1 MGGIREEKEVS
12 ILDEQLDEF
21 GFQSKPG
28 STKGR
33 MCSSRFY
40 HKELKMVI
48 KNLMLELIDEMYEL
62 GITDLELRQHQQ
74 GVEIPVISKTELR
87 QKVEEL

>member
-12 ILDEQLDEF
+12 LLDDQLDEF

-33 MCSSRFY
+33 MYSSRFY

-48 KNLMLELIDEMYEL
+48 KNLMLELIGEDSKFRAPEDEL
-62 GITDLELRQHQQ
+62 DRGIQIGYDTLRAELR
-74 GVEIPVISKTELR
+74 E
-87 QKVEEL
+87 KVEDL